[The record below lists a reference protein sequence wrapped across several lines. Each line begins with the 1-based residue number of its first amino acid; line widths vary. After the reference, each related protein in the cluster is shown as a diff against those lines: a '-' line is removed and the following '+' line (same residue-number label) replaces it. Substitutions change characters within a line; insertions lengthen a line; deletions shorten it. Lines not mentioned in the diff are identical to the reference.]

1 MAVVNHAKIMDG
13 LEQATSNL
21 DKNEFIFSF
30 LSAFGISQS
39 TITLLKKGSSRNVA
53 KIEGHIGI
61 KKKLYFQPVEIG
73 TDIHHTLDVLQS
85 SATVRSNDIR
95 FVIVTDF
102 EKLIAYDCKVEDK
115 LDEIPLQDL
124 HRNYGFF
131 LPLVGL
137 EKAVLASENIA
148 DVKAAEKMGKL
159 FDLIKERNDLSKPA
173 DIHALNVFLTRLL
186 FCFFAED
193 TGIFAKGQFTG
204 AIESYTHENGE
215 DMDKFLTD
223 LFTVLNTPPDGIA
236 RQNKPHHL
244 TDFPYVNGGL
254 FKDDEPMPE
263 FGAKGRRLLLECG
276 KMDWASINPDIFGSM
291 FQAVIDA
298 DQRSRLGQHYT
309 SVSNIMKVIK
319 PLFLD
324 KLYAELEKHRG
335 NDKQLRKLLMRI
347 SNIKVFDP
355 ACGSGNFLII
365 AYKELRQLEMAIFKA
380 IGEIS
385 HQPDIFMSGISL
397 DHFYGIEI
405 DDFAHE
411 IARLSL
417 WLTEHQLNQQ
427 WEADFGQ
434 KMATLPLKSSGN
446 IVSGNS
452 LRLDWN
458 DVCPKTADT
467 EVYVIGNPPFKG
479 AAGRSVLQREDMA
492 IVFAGLSGIGALD
505 FVSCWFW
512 KGALYIHGSKA
523 ELALVATNSLVQGEQ
538 ASLLWPP
545 IFELGIH
552 IHFAYN
558 SFIWENNARD
568 QAAVHVVIVGLS
580 ANELAR
586 SVLYQQNDNNQWHMS
601 FLKNIS
607 PYLVEGGSITV
618 TKRKLPVSSGISI
631 MLKGSQPTDSGYL
644 LLDTHDR
651 EQLLNTEPEAIT
663 WIRPI
668 LGATEFLH
676 SVDRWCLWLEDATEE
691 DISSMPELRK
701 KVDAVR
707 QFRLSSSKASTKKKA
722 ETSHLFDE
730 IRQPKNGEYILV
742 PRHSSERRSYIPLG
756 IFDHEIICSD
766 ANLMIPNGTK
776 YEFGVLSSL
785 MHNDWMRLVAGRLES
800 RYRYSATIVYNT
812 FPWPDST
819 PEQRNYIEE
828 LAQEILLLRADFPD
842 KTLAQLYDPDLMPEP
857 LKQAH
862 HNLDLAVDALYQNK
876 PFADASE
883 RLSCLLAR
891 YEKLVAVEQ
900 ESEQKKPV
908 RKSQKAELQS
918 KD

>member
-30 LSAFGISQS
+30 LSTFAFPKS
-39 TITLLKKGSSRNVA
+39 TIKLLKEGSSRNVA

-61 KKKLYFQPVEIG
+61 KKKLYFQPTDMG
-73 TDIHHTLDVLQS
+73 SDIHQTLDELLASTV
-85 SATVRSNDIR
+85 VRSHDLR

-102 EKLIAYDCKVEDK
+102 ENLVAYDSKVDDK
-115 LDEIPLQDL
+115 LDISFNDL
-124 HRNYGFF
+124 HLHYGFF

-173 DIHALNVFLTRLL
+173 DVHALNVFLTRLL

-193 TGIFAKGQFTG
+193 TGIFAKSQFTG

-215 DMDKFLTD
+215 DMDQFLAD
-223 LFTVLNTPPDGIA
+223 LFTVLNTPPNGLA

-244 TDFPYVNGGL
+244 TNFPYVNGGL

-263 FGAKGRRLLLECG
+263 FGAKGRRLLIECG
-276 KMDWASINPDIFGSM
+276 KMGWASINPDIFGSM
-291 FQAVIDA
+291 FQAVIDE

-324 KLYAELEKHRG
+324 KLYTELEKHRG

-347 SNIKVFDP
+347 ADIKVFDP

-380 IGEIS
+380 IGAIN
-385 HQPDIFMSGISL
+385 HQPEIFMSGISL

-452 LRLDWN
+452 LQLDWN
-458 DVCPKTADT
+458 QVCPKTAED
-467 EVYVIGNPPFKG
+467 EVYVIGNPPFLG
-479 AAGRSVLQREDMA
+479 TLGRTDLQKKDMQF
-492 IVFAGLSGIGALD
+492 VFNGFGPLGYLD
-505 FVSCWFW
+505 YVACWFW
-512 KGALYIHGSKA
+512 KGAQYIQNSQA
-523 ELALVATNSLVQGEQ
+523 ELALVATNSICQGEQ
-538 ASLLWPP
+538 ASTLWPS
-545 IFELGIH
+545 IFALGLKIH
-552 IHFAYN
+552 IAYQ
-558 SFIWENNARD
+558 SFVWANNARD
-568 QAAVHVVIVGLS
+568 KAAVHVVVVGLS
-580 ANELAR
+580 SKSKNKYLFQDIS
-586 SVLYQQNDNNQWHMS
+586 SVLHGKKVS
-601 FLKNIS
+601 NIS
-607 PYLVEGGSITV
+607 PYLIEGPDIVVGSLNRPLNIQSPKMV
-618 TKRKLPVSSGISI
+618 
-631 MLKGSQPTDSGYL
+631 KGNQATDGGYL
-644 LLDTHDR
+644 FLDSSEKEQFLLK
-651 EQLLNTEPEAIT
+651 EPEAKN
-663 WIRPI
+663 WIRPV
-668 LGATEFLH
+668 LGAEEFLNGKE
-676 SVDRWCLWLEDATEE
+676 RWCLWLVDATSEE
-691 DISSMPELRK
+691 LADMPAVMMRL
-701 KVDAVR
+701 DAIR
-707 QFRLSSSKASTKKKA
+707 DRRLAAGHPAALKMADKPHIFMQVS
-722 ETSHLFDE
+722 
-730 IRQPKNGEYILV
+730 QPRTGEYILV
-742 PRHSSERRSYIPLG
+742 PSVSSERRTYVPMG
-756 IFDHEIICSD
+756 FFD
-766 ANLMIPNGTK
+766 ANVISTNLNYIIPNGSL
-776 YEFGVLSSL
+776 YEFGILSSL
-785 MHNDWMRLVAGRLES
+785 LHNDWMRLVAGRLES

-819 PEQRNYIEE
+819 PEQRNHIEA
-828 LAQEILLLRADFPD
+828 LAQEILLVRADYPD
-842 KTLAQLYDPDLMPEP
+842 KTLAQLYDPDLMPEQ

-862 HNLDLAVDALYQNK
+862 HNLDLAVDALYQTK

-891 YEKLVAVEQ
+891 YEKLVAAEQ
-900 ESEQKKPV
+900 ESEKQKPV
-908 RKSQKAELQS
+908 KKSKKAELQS

>member
-30 LSAFGISQS
+30 LSAFDVPKS
-39 TITLLKKGSSRNVA
+39 TITLLKNGSSRNVA
-53 KIEGHIGI
+53 KTEGHIGI
-61 KKKLYFQPVEIG
+61 KKKLYFQPADMG
-73 TDIHHTLDVLQS
+73 SDIHQTLDELLTSTV
-85 SATVRSNDIR
+85 VRSHDLR

-102 EKLIAYDCKVEDK
+102 ENLVAYDCKVDDK
-115 LDEIPLQDL
+115 LDISFNDL
-124 HRNYGFF
+124 HLHYGFF

-137 EKAVLASENIA
+137 EKAVQASENIA

-159 FDLIKERNDLSKPA
+159 FDLIKERNDLSKPD

-204 AIESYTHENGE
+204 AIESYTHEHGE
-215 DMDKFLTD
+215 DMDQFLTD

-347 SNIKVFDP
+347 SDIKVFDP

-365 AYKELRQLEMAIFKA
+365 AYKELRQLEMTIFKA

-385 HQPDIFMSGISL
+385 HQPEMFMSGISL

-427 WEADFGQ
+427 WEVDFGQ
-434 KMATLPLKSSGN
+434 KMATLPLRSSGN

-452 LRLDWN
+452 LQLDWN
-458 DVCPKTADT
+458 QVCPKTAED
-467 EVYVIGNPPFKG
+467 EVYVIGNPPFLG
-479 AAGRSVLQREDMA
+479 TLGRTDQQKKDMQF
-492 IVFAGLSGIGALD
+492 VFNGFGPLGYLD
-505 FVSCWFW
+505 YVASWFW
-512 KGALYIHGSKA
+512 KGAQYIQNSIA
-523 ELALVATNSLVQGEQ
+523 ELALVATNSICQGEQ
-538 ASLLWPP
+538 ASTLWPS
-545 IFELGIH
+545 IFALGLKIH
-552 IHFAYN
+552 IAYQ
-558 SFIWENNARD
+558 SFVWANNARD
-568 QAAVHVVIVGLS
+568 KAAVHVIVVGLS
-580 ANELAR
+580 SKSKNRYLFQEINSELHCKNV
-586 SVLYQQNDNNQWHMS
+586 S
-601 FLKNIS
+601 NIS
-607 PYLVEGGSITV
+607 PYLIEGND
-618 TKRKLPVSSGISI
+618 VSVSGRSKPFDTTTSP
-631 MLKGSQPTDSGYL
+631 MLFGNKPTDGGYL
-644 LLDTHDR
+644 FLDR
-651 EQLLNTEPEAIT
+651 SGKEQLLLKEPQAEN
-663 WIRPI
+663 WIQPV
-668 LGATEFLH
+668 LGAEEFLNGKE
-676 SVDRWCLWLEDATEE
+676 RWCLWLVDATPEE
-691 DISSMPELRK
+691 LAAMPEVMK
-701 KVDAVR
+701 
-707 QFRLSSSKASTKKKA
+707 RL
-722 ETSHLFDE
+722 DV
-730 IRQPKNGEYILV
+730 IRERRLAAGHPAALKMANKPHIFMQVSQPKSGEYILV
-742 PRHSSERRSYIPLG
+742 PRVSSERRTYIPLG
-756 IFDHEIICSD
+756 FFD
-766 ANLMIPNGTK
+766 ANVISTDLNYIMPNGTL
-776 YEFGVLSSL
+776 YEFGILSSL
-785 MHNDWMRLVAGRLES
+785 LHNDWMRLVAGRLKS
-800 RYRYSATIVYNT
+800 DYRYSATIVYNT

-819 PEQRNYIEE
+819 PEQRHHIEE
-828 LAQEILLLRADFPD
+828 LAQEILLVRADHPD

-862 HNLDLAVDALYQNK
+862 HNLDLAVDALYQSK

-891 YEKLVAVEQ
+891 YEKLVASEQ
-900 ESEQKKPV
+900 EFEPKKPV
-908 RKSQKAELQS
+908 KKSKKAELQS

>member
-30 LSAFGISQS
+30 LSTFAFPKS
-39 TITLLKKGSSRNVA
+39 TIKLLKEGSSRNVA

-61 KKKLYFQPVEIG
+61 KKKLYFQPADMG
-73 TDIHHTLDVLQS
+73 SDIHQTLDELLASTV
-85 SATVRSNDIR
+85 VRSHDLR

-102 EKLIAYDCKVEDK
+102 ENLVAYDSKVDDK
-115 LDEIPLQDL
+115 LDISFNDL
-124 HRNYGFF
+124 HLHYGFF

-173 DIHALNVFLTRLL
+173 DVHALNVFLTRLL

-193 TGIFAKGQFTG
+193 TGIFAKSQFTG

-215 DMDKFLTD
+215 DMDQFLAD
-223 LFTVLNTPPDGIA
+223 LFTVLNTPPNGLA

-244 TDFPYVNGGL
+244 TNFPYVNGGL

-263 FGAKGRRLLLECG
+263 FGAKGRRLLIECG
-276 KMDWASINPDIFGSM
+276 KMGWASINPDIFGSM
-291 FQAVIDA
+291 FQAVIDE

-324 KLYAELEKHRG
+324 KLYTELEKHRG

-347 SNIKVFDP
+347 ADIKVFDP

-380 IGEIS
+380 IGAIN
-385 HQPDIFMSGISL
+385 HQPEIFMSGISL

-452 LRLDWN
+452 LQLDWN
-458 DVCPKTADT
+458 QVCPKTAED
-467 EVYVIGNPPFKG
+467 EVYVIGNPPFLG
-479 AAGRSVLQREDMA
+479 TLGRTDLQKKDMQF
-492 IVFAGLSGIGALD
+492 VFNGFGPLGYLD
-505 FVSCWFW
+505 YVACWFW
-512 KGALYIHGSKA
+512 KGAQYIQNSQA
-523 ELALVATNSLVQGEQ
+523 ELALVATNSICQGEQ
-538 ASLLWPP
+538 ASTLWPS
-545 IFELGIH
+545 IFALGLKIH
-552 IHFAYN
+552 IAYQ
-558 SFIWENNARD
+558 SFVWANNARD
-568 QAAVHVVIVGLS
+568 KAAVHVVVVGLS
-580 ANELAR
+580 SKSKNKYLFQDIS
-586 SVLYQQNDNNQWHMS
+586 SVLHGKKVS
-601 FLKNIS
+601 NIS
-607 PYLVEGGSITV
+607 PYLIEGPDIVVGSLNRPLNIQSPKMV
-618 TKRKLPVSSGISI
+618 
-631 MLKGSQPTDSGYL
+631 KGNQATDGGYL
-644 LLDTHDR
+644 FLDSSEKEQFLLK
-651 EQLLNTEPEAIT
+651 EPEAKN
-663 WIRPI
+663 WIRPV
-668 LGATEFLH
+668 LGAEEFLNGKE
-676 SVDRWCLWLEDATEE
+676 RWCLWLVDATSEE
-691 DISSMPELRK
+691 LADMPAVMMRL
-701 KVDAVR
+701 DAIR
-707 QFRLSSSKASTKKKA
+707 DRRLAAGPPAALKMADKPHNFMQVS
-722 ETSHLFDE
+722 
-730 IRQPKNGEYILV
+730 QPRTGEYILV
-742 PRHSSERRSYIPLG
+742 PSVSSERRTYVPMG
-756 IFDHEIICSD
+756 FFD
-766 ANLMIPNGTK
+766 ANVISTNLNYIIPNGSL
-776 YEFGVLSSL
+776 YEFGILSSL
-785 MHNDWMRLVAGRLES
+785 LHNDWMRLVAGRLES

-819 PEQRNYIEE
+819 PEQRNHIEA
-828 LAQEILLLRADFPD
+828 LAQEILLVRADYPD
-842 KTLAQLYDPDLMPEP
+842 KTLAQLYDPDLMPEQ

-862 HNLDLAVDALYQNK
+862 HNLDLAVDALYQTK

-891 YEKLVAVEQ
+891 YEKLVAAEQ
-900 ESEQKKPV
+900 ESEKQKPV
-908 RKSQKAELQS
+908 KKSKKAELQS

>member
-30 LSAFGISQS
+30 LSTFAFPKS
-39 TITLLKKGSSRNVA
+39 TIKLLKEGSSRNVA
-53 KIEGHIGI
+53 KIDGHIGI
-61 KKKLYFQPVEIG
+61 KKKLYFQPADMG
-73 TDIHHTLDVLQS
+73 SNIHQTLDELLVS
-85 SATVRSNDIR
+85 TVVCSHDLR

-102 EKLIAYDCKVEDK
+102 ENLVAYDSKVDDK
-115 LDEIPLQDL
+115 LDISFNDL
-124 HRNYGFF
+124 HLHYGFF

-173 DIHALNVFLTRLL
+173 DVHALNVFLTRLL

-193 TGIFAKGQFTG
+193 TGIFAKSQFTG

-215 DMDKFLTD
+215 DMDQFLAD
-223 LFTVLNTPPDGIA
+223 LFTVLNTPPNGLA

-263 FGAKGRRLLLECG
+263 FGAKGRRLLIECG
-276 KMDWASINPDIFGSM
+276 KMGWASINPDIFGSM
-291 FQAVIDA
+291 FQAVIDE

-324 KLYAELEKHRG
+324 KLYTELEKHRG

-347 SNIKVFDP
+347 ADIKVFDP

-380 IGEIS
+380 IGAIN
-385 HQPDIFMSGISL
+385 HQPEIFMSGISL

-452 LRLDWN
+452 LQLDWN
-458 DVCPKTADT
+458 QVCPKTAED
-467 EVYVIGNPPFKG
+467 EVYVIGNPPFLG
-479 AAGRSVLQREDMA
+479 TLGRTDLQKKDMQF
-492 IVFAGLSGIGALD
+492 VFNGFGPLGYLD
-505 FVSCWFW
+505 YVACWFW
-512 KGALYIHGSKA
+512 KGAQYIQNSQA
-523 ELALVATNSLVQGEQ
+523 ELALVATNSICQGEQ
-538 ASLLWPP
+538 ASTLWPS
-545 IFELGIH
+545 IFALGLKIH
-552 IHFAYN
+552 IAYQ
-558 SFIWENNARD
+558 SFVWANNARD
-568 QAAVHVVIVGLS
+568 KAAVHVVVVGLS
-580 ANELAR
+580 SKSKNKYLFQDIS
-586 SVLYQQNDNNQWHMS
+586 SVLHGKKVS
-601 FLKNIS
+601 NIS
-607 PYLVEGGSITV
+607 PYLIEGPDIVVGSLNRQLNIQSPKMV
-618 TKRKLPVSSGISI
+618 
-631 MLKGSQPTDSGYL
+631 KGNQATDGGYL
-644 LLDTHDR
+644 FLDSSEKEQFLLK
-651 EQLLNTEPEAIT
+651 EPEAKN
-663 WIRPI
+663 WIRPV
-668 LGATEFLH
+668 LGAEEFLNGKE
-676 SVDRWCLWLEDATEE
+676 RWCLWLVDATSEE
-691 DISSMPELRK
+691 LADMPAVMMRL
-701 KVDAVR
+701 DAIR
-707 QFRLSSSKASTKKKA
+707 DRRLAAGHPAALKMADKPHIFMQVS
-722 ETSHLFDE
+722 
-730 IRQPKNGEYILV
+730 QPRTGEYILV
-742 PRHSSERRSYIPLG
+742 PSVSSERRTYVPMG
-756 IFDHEIICSD
+756 FFD
-766 ANLMIPNGTK
+766 ANVISTNLNYIIPNGSL
-776 YEFGVLSSL
+776 YEFGILSSL
-785 MHNDWMRLVAGRLES
+785 LHNDWMRLVAGRLES

-819 PEQRNYIEE
+819 PEQRNHIEA
-828 LAQEILLLRADFPD
+828 LAQEILLVRADYPD
-842 KTLAQLYDPDLMPEP
+842 KTLAQLYDPDLMPEQ

-862 HNLDLAVDALYQNK
+862 HNLDLAVDALYQTK

-891 YEKLVAVEQ
+891 YEKLVAAEQ
-900 ESEQKKPV
+900 ESEKQKPV
-908 RKSQKAELQS
+908 KKSKKAELQS

>member
-30 LSAFGISQS
+30 LSTFAFPKS
-39 TITLLKKGSSRNVA
+39 TIKLLKEGSSRNVA

-61 KKKLYFQPVEIG
+61 KKKLYFQPTDMG
-73 TDIHHTLDVLQS
+73 SDIHQTLDELLASTV
-85 SATVRSNDIR
+85 VRSHDLR

-102 EKLIAYDCKVEDK
+102 ENLVAYDSKVDDK
-115 LDEIPLQDL
+115 LDISFNDL
-124 HRNYGFF
+124 HLHYGFF

-173 DIHALNVFLTRLL
+173 DVHALNVFLTRLL

-193 TGIFAKGQFTG
+193 TGIFAKSQFTG

-215 DMDKFLTD
+215 DMDQFLAD
-223 LFTVLNTPPDGIA
+223 LFTVLNTPPNGLA

-244 TDFPYVNGGL
+244 TNFPYVNGGL

-263 FGAKGRRLLLECG
+263 FGAKGRRLLIECG
-276 KMDWASINPDIFGSM
+276 KMGWASINPDIFGSM
-291 FQAVIDA
+291 FQAVIDE

-324 KLYAELEKHRG
+324 KLYTELEKHRG

-347 SNIKVFDP
+347 ADIKVFDP

-380 IGEIS
+380 IGAIN
-385 HQPDIFMSGISL
+385 HQPEIFMSGISL

-452 LRLDWN
+452 LQLDWN
-458 DVCPKTADT
+458 QVCPKTAED
-467 EVYVIGNPPFKG
+467 EVYVIGNPPFLG
-479 AAGRSVLQREDMA
+479 TLGRTDLQKKDMQF
-492 IVFAGLSGIGALD
+492 VFNGFGPLGYLD
-505 FVSCWFW
+505 YVACWFW
-512 KGALYIHGSKA
+512 KGAQYIQNSQA
-523 ELALVATNSLVQGEQ
+523 ELALVATNSICQGEQ
-538 ASLLWPP
+538 ASTLWPS
-545 IFELGIH
+545 IFALGLKIH
-552 IHFAYN
+552 IAYQ
-558 SFIWENNARD
+558 SFVWANNARD
-568 QAAVHVVIVGLS
+568 KAADVVVVGLS
-580 ANELAR
+580 SKSKNKYLFQDIS
-586 SVLYQQNDNNQWHMS
+586 SVLHGKKVS
-601 FLKNIS
+601 NIS
-607 PYLVEGGSITV
+607 PYLIEGPDIVVGSLNRPLNIQSPKMV
-618 TKRKLPVSSGISI
+618 
-631 MLKGSQPTDSGYL
+631 KGNQATDGGYL
-644 LLDTHDR
+644 FLDSSEKEQFLLK
-651 EQLLNTEPEAIT
+651 EPEAKN
-663 WIRPI
+663 WIRPV
-668 LGATEFLH
+668 LGAEEFLNGKE
-676 SVDRWCLWLEDATEE
+676 RWCLWLVDATSEE
-691 DISSMPELRK
+691 LADMPAVMMRL
-701 KVDAVR
+701 DAIR
-707 QFRLSSSKASTKKKA
+707 DRRLAAGHPAALKMADKPHIFMQVS
-722 ETSHLFDE
+722 
-730 IRQPKNGEYILV
+730 QPRTGEYILV
-742 PRHSSERRSYIPLG
+742 PSVSSERRTYVPMG
-756 IFDHEIICSD
+756 FFD
-766 ANLMIPNGTK
+766 ANVISTNLNYIIPNGSL
-776 YEFGVLSSL
+776 YEFGILSSL
-785 MHNDWMRLVAGRLES
+785 LHNDWMRLVAGRLES

-819 PEQRNYIEE
+819 PEQRNHIEA
-828 LAQEILLLRADFPD
+828 LAQEILLVRADYPD
-842 KTLAQLYDPDLMPEP
+842 KTLAQLYDPDLMPEQ

-862 HNLDLAVDALYQNK
+862 HNLDLAVDALYQTK

-891 YEKLVAVEQ
+891 YEKLVAAEQ
-900 ESEQKKPV
+900 ESEKQKPV
-908 RKSQKAELQS
+908 KKSKKAELQS

>member
-30 LSAFGISQS
+30 LSAFDVPKS
-39 TITLLKKGSSRNVA
+39 TITLLKNGSSRNVA
-53 KIEGHIGI
+53 KTEGHIGI
-61 KKKLYFQPVEIG
+61 KKKLYFQPADMG
-73 TDIHHTLDVLQS
+73 SDIHQTLDELLASTV
-85 SATVRSNDIR
+85 VRSHDLR

-102 EKLIAYDCKVEDK
+102 ENLVAYDCKVDDK
-115 LDEIPLQDL
+115 LDISFNDL
-124 HRNYGFF
+124 HLHYGFF

-215 DMDKFLTD
+215 DMDQFLTD
-223 LFTVLNTPPDGIA
+223 LFTVLNTPPNGIA

-254 FKDDEPMPE
+254 FKDHEPMPK

-347 SNIKVFDP
+347 NDIKVFDP

-385 HQPDIFMSGISL
+385 HQPEMFMSGISL

-452 LRLDWN
+452 LELDWN
-458 DVCPKTADT
+458 KVCPKTAED
-467 EVYVIGNPPFKG
+467 EVYVIGNPPFLG
-479 AAGRSVLQREDMA
+479 TLGRTDQQKKDMQF
-492 IVFAGLSGIGALD
+492 VFNGFGPLGYLD
-505 FVSCWFW
+505 YVASWFW
-512 KGALYIHGSKA
+512 KGAQYIQNSQA
-523 ELALVATNSLVQGEQ
+523 ELALVATNSICQGEQ
-538 ASLLWPP
+538 ASTLWPS
-545 IFELGIH
+545 IFALGLKIH
-552 IHFAYN
+552 IAYQ
-558 SFIWENNARD
+558 SFVWANNARD
-568 QAAVHVVIVGLS
+568 KAAVHVIVIGLS
-580 ANELAR
+580 SKSKNRYLFQEINSELHCKNV
-586 SVLYQQNDNNQWHMS
+586 S
-601 FLKNIS
+601 NIS
-607 PYLVEGGSITV
+607 PYLIEGND
-618 TKRKLPVSSGISI
+618 VSVSGRSKPFDTTTSP
-631 MLKGSQPTDSGYL
+631 MLFGNKPTDGGYL
-644 LLDTHDR
+644 FLDR
-651 EQLLNTEPEAIT
+651 SEKKQLLLKEPQAEN
-663 WIRPI
+663 WIQPV
-668 LGATEFLH
+668 LGAEEFLNGKE
-676 SVDRWCLWLEDATEE
+676 RWCLWLLDATPE
-691 DISSMPELRK
+691 DLAAMPEVRK
-701 KVDAVR
+701 
-707 QFRLSSSKASTKKKA
+707 RL
-722 ETSHLFDE
+722 DI
-730 IRQPKNGEYILV
+730 IRERRLAAGHPAALKMADKPHIFMQVSQPRTGEYILV
-742 PRHSSERRSYIPLG
+742 PSISSERRMYVPIG
-756 IFDHEIICSD
+756 IFGKDVISTNKNFI
-766 ANLMIPNGTK
+766 IPNGTL
-776 YEFGVLSSL
+776 YEFGVLTSL
-785 MHNDWMRLVAGRLES
+785 MHNDWMRLVAMRLKS
-800 RYRYSATIVYNT
+800 DYSYGNKVVYNT
-812 FPWPDST
+812 FPWPDAT
-819 PEQRNYIEE
+819 PEQRHHIEA
-828 LAQEILLLRADFPD
+828 LAQDILLVRADHPD

-862 HNLDLAVDALYQNK
+862 HNLDLAVDALYQSK

-891 YEKLVAVEQ
+891 YEKLVAAEQ
-900 ESEQKKPV
+900 ESEQKKPAK
-908 RKSQKAELQS
+908 KSKKAELQS

>member
-30 LSAFGISQS
+30 LSAFDFPKS
-39 TITLLKKGSSRNVA
+39 TITLLKNGNSRNVA
-53 KIEGHIGI
+53 KIEGHIGL
-61 KKKLYFQPVEIG
+61 KKKLYFQPVDIDN
-73 TDIHHTLDVLQS
+73 DIHQALDELLS
-85 SATVRSNDIR
+85 STVVRNHDLR

-102 EKLIAYDCKVEDK
+102 ENLVAYDCKVDDK
-115 LDEIPLQDL
+115 LDISFNNL
-124 HRNYGFF
+124 HLHYGFF
-131 LPLVGL
+131 LPLVGQ
-137 EKAVLASENIA
+137 EKAIFASENIA
-148 DVKAAEKMGKL
+148 DVKAAVKMGKL
-159 FDLIKERNDLSKPA
+159 FDLIKERNELSKSA
-173 DIHALNVFLTRLL
+173 NIHALNVFLTRLL

-215 DMDKFLTD
+215 DMAQFLTD

-263 FGAKGRRLLLECG
+263 FGVKGRRLLLECG

-291 FQAVIDA
+291 FQAVIDE

-324 KLYAELEKHRG
+324 KLYAEFDKHRG

-347 SNIKVFDP
+347 SDIKVFDP

-380 IGEIS
+380 IGEVS
-385 HQPDIFMSGISL
+385 LQPEIFMSGISL

-427 WEADFGQ
+427 WEADFAQ
-434 KMATLPLKSSGN
+434 KMATLPLRSSGN
-446 IVSGNS
+446 VVSGNS

-458 DVCPKTADT
+458 EVCPKTVED
-467 EVYVIGNPPFKG
+467 EVYVIGNPPFLG
-479 AAGRSVLQREDMA
+479 TLGRTDSQRDDMQSVFTGFKFL
-492 IVFAGLSGIGALD
+492 GALD
-505 FVSCWFW
+505 FVACWFW
-512 KGALYIHGSKA
+512 KGAQYIHNSTA
-523 ELALVATNSLVQGEQ
+523 EMALVATNSICQGEQ
-538 ASLLWPP
+538 VATLWPA
-545 IFELGIH
+545 IFALGLKIH
-552 IHFAYN
+552 IAYQT
-558 SFIWENNARD
+558 FIWTNNAKD
-568 QAAVHVVIVGLS
+568 KAAVHVVIIGLS
-580 ANELAR
+580 GYSKQN
-586 SVLYQQNDNNQWHMS
+586 VLYQEINGLWH
-601 FLKNIS
+601 KKATTNIS
-607 PYLVEGGSITV
+607 PYLVEAKNVIIFPQA
-618 TKRKLPVSSGISI
+618 KPINNNASI
-631 MLKGSQPTDSGYL
+631 MLYGNKPTDGGNL
-644 LLDTHDR
+644 FLDDDEYRSLIKLHPK
-651 EQLLNTEPEAIT
+651 LSK

-668 LGATEFLH
+668 LGADEFIKGK
-676 SVDRWCLWLEDATEE
+676 SRWCLWL
-691 DISSMPELRK
+691 
-701 KVDAVR
+701 VDAPLELLNDNPVVAAR
-707 QFRLSSSKASTKKKA
+707 IQAVKDFRVASNKACTRRKA
-722 ETSHLFDE
+722 ETSHIFDE
-730 IRQPKNGEYILV
+730 NRQPKSGDYILV
-742 PRHSSERRSYIPLG
+742 PCHSSERRTYIPLG
-756 IFDHEIICSD
+756 FLSHEVICSN
-766 ANLMIPNGTK
+766 ANLFIPNGSL

-785 MHNDWMRLVAGRLES
+785 LHNDWMRLVAGRIKS
-800 RYRYSATIVYNT
+800 DYRYSATLVYNT
-812 FPWPDST
+812 FPWPDCSLT
-819 PEQRNYIEE
+819 QKNNIES
-828 LAQEILLLRADFPD
+828 LAEEILLIRADYPD
-842 KTLAQLYDPDLMPEP
+842 STLAQLYNPDVMPEQ
-857 LKQAH
+857 LKTVHQK
-862 HNLDLAVDALYQNK
+862 LDLAVDALYQIE

-891 YEKLVAVEQ
+891 YEKLVAADE
-900 ESEQKKPV
+900 ESEPKKPV
-908 RKSQKAELQS
+908 KKSKNAELQS